1 MIQYLKIKGRE
12 LVEMQRLTRGCWINI
27 APPFSFEEL
36 EDIAKSLKVPIDYLT
51 DSLDVDERSRYEVED
66 DVKLIVINTP
76 IINSNVDES
85 GPLYITVPIGIIIT
99 PDHLVTI
106 SSYDNPVL
114 ERFTQNK
121 VRGFNPEDKSLFVL
135 QIFEQNV
142 LRFLGCLKDLNVRRD
157 AIEQELY
164 DSSRNK
170 ELLKLLSIEKSF
182 VYFLT
187 SLGSNAMLQL
197 KIQRVDLLGIKED
210 ETKSDLLEDVITDI
224 NQAQSM
230 ANIYSNILSGT
241 MDSFASIVSNN
252 QNLFI
257 QRLTIVTVIL
267 MVPTL
272 VASFFGMNVRVPF
285 EGDSQWPFYAIIA
298 ASVVFAG
305 AMVWIFRRNRMM

>member
-1 MIQYLKIKGRE
+1 MIQYLKKKGRE
-12 LVEMQRLTRGCWINI
+12 LVEMQRLTRGCWVNI

-36 EDIAKSLKVPIDYLT
+36 EDIAQTLKVPIDYLT
-51 DSLDVDERSRYEVED
+51 DSLDIDERSRFEVED
-66 DVKLIVINTP
+66 EVKLIVLNTPVINT
-76 IINSNVDES
+76 NQDES
-85 GPLYITVPIGIIIT
+85 APLYITVPIGIVLT
-99 PDHLVTI
+99 PDHVVTI

-114 ERFTQNK
+114 ERFTQNR
-121 VRGFNPEDKSLFVL
+121 VRGFSPEDQSLFVL
-135 QIFEQNV
+135 QLFEQNV
-142 LRFLGCLKDLNVRRD
+142 LRFLSCLKDLNVRRD

-164 DSSRNK
+164 DSSRNR

-187 SLGSNAMLQL
+187 ALGSNALLQV
-197 KIQRVDLLGIKED
+197 KIQRVDLLGIKNNEA
-210 ETKSDLLEDVITDI
+210 KSDLLEDIITDI

-285 EGDSQWPFYAIIA
+285 EGDSQWPFYAIIT
-298 ASVVFAG
+298 ASVVLAG
-305 AMVWIFRRNRMM
+305 AMVWLFRRNRML